1 MTLYLFFNKD
11 RITCLGLTVLM
22 KGGETLYVKSRWS
35 GVKLLKWPIFVYFI
49 TKYRSQDEV
58 LYAICAVANCPATLV
73 VWVRASSLSVC
84 LVPLFKIDLVLN
96 AGHVSYIVVVALSL
110 QIFSS
115 PLHFLTLLSKKICLT
130 YLSLWNCCLDP
141 LSNASVSGRL
151 VIYWLM
157 L

>member
-1 MTLYLFFNKD
+1 MTLYLLYNKD
-11 RITCLGLTVLM
+11 RITCLGLSVLM
-22 KGGETLYVKSRWS
+22 KGGEIFVREVSLRSD
-35 GVKLLKWPIFVYFI
+35 VKLLKWPIFVYVI

-73 VWVRASSLSVC
+73 VWVRASSLSLW

-96 AGHVSYIVVVALSL
+96 AGHVSYIVVVVLSL

-115 PLHFLTLLSKKICLT
+115 PLHFLTLLSCLT

-151 VIYWLM
+151 VLK
-157 L
+157 